1 MLLSIAGESWEETNF
16 TFETWPEAKASG
28 RYLFGQVP
36 ALELEDG
43 TVMVQTPA
51 IVQYLGRKFGLYPE
65 DPLEAYNVDVINASI
80 ADVTEAWVTIIFR
93 TPEDKK
99 AEAMEK
105 FVSGTL
111 NTNLAAWE
119 KILEGGKSFIANDKL
134 SIADAGVFLILE
146 TFEKISPESVSKFPN
161 LVRFLEEFKA
171 IPNVA
176 AYLSS
181 DKRPPP
187 SSS

>member
-1 MLLSIAGESWEETNF
+1 MCWDSETDGPAGLLCAG
-16 TFETWPEAKASG
+16 
-28 RYLFGQVP
+28 LQ
-36 ALELEDG
+36 
-43 TVMVQTPA
+43 
-51 IVQYLGRKFGLYPE
+51 
-65 DPLEAYNVDVINASI
+65 
-80 ADVTEAWVTIIFR
+80 
-93 TPEDKK
+93 

-161 LVRFLEEFKA
+161 LVRFLEEFKV
-171 IPNVA
+171 PLFFCTV
-176 AYLSS
+176 SS
-181 DKRPPP
+181 FSPLLT
-187 SSS
+187 SFLVC